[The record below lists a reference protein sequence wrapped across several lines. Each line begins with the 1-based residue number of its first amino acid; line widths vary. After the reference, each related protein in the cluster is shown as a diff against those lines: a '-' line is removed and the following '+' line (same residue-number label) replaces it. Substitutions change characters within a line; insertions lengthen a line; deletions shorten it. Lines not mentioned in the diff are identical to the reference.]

1 MDKQEEKIQEDPQ
14 IAAKVGALLNKH
26 ETELTPA
33 DIDFLRAR
41 VSYIGRRSR
50 ARLAHLLTPEEKKE
64 EPKPEDTKKP
74 EEAPKQEN
82 SAQHPANAQQNDYDG
97 DVE

>member
-26 ETELTPA
+26 ESELTPA

-64 EPKPEDTKKP
+64 EPKQPAAEVKP
-74 EEAPKQEN
+74 VEP
-82 SAQHPANAQQNDYDG
+82 AQHPANVQQDDD